1 MHNFRPTILDGRGAV
16 HIDRIVN
23 ECITNRLDI
32 RTIGTRLYVA
42 ALLAEVLDNTQ
53 F

>member
-1 MHNFRPTILDGRGAV
+1 MRPTILDGRGAV

-32 RTIGTRLYVA
+32 RTAEVRLYA
-42 ALLAEVLDNTQ
+42 AASLAEVLDNTQ

>member
-1 MHNFRPTILDGRGAV
+1 MRPSILDGRGAV

-23 ECITNRLDI
+23 ECINDRLDVK
-32 RTIGTRLYVA
+32 TIGIRLYVA